1 MFVYYSPPLFFRNL
15 KRVFFIPILM
25 YIVACTL
32 INPLFQH
39 TCLYHAI
46 ILLIRFIYSYS
57 LSLFVM
63 KISKSMRE
71 MFDAYPVEKPWGI
84 LVGVQLI
91 PIIFPPIVIYSIPW
105 LLRCQKNVGLLSLY
119 SVCYNVTFL
128 EQINSYLKMDNI
140 YIFFYVKI
148 LLKKAAHG
156 SSSTISKEWCTLL
169 VYTFNET
176 LNTVKRRCWMLKV
189 WV

>member
-1 MFVYYSPPLFFRNL
+1 MFVYYTGFFYRNL
-15 KRVFFIPILM
+15 KRVFPIPILM

-32 INPLFQH
+32 MNPLFQH

-63 KISKSMRE
+63 KISKSIRE
-71 MFDAYPVEKPWGI
+71 MFDAYPLG
-84 LVGVQLI
+84 
-91 PIIFPPIVIYSIPW
+91 
-105 LLRCQKNVGLLSLY
+105 NV
-119 SVCYNVTFL
+119 

-156 SSSTISKEWCTLL
+156 SSSTISKEWCTFL